1 MQKEKKI
8 VKKKK
13 KKTSV
18 IKQSQGFSVLPEGL
32 SIIF

>member
-1 MQKEKKI
+1 MQKERKI
-8 VKKKK
+8 VKKK

-32 SIIF
+32 